1 MAGAAETRQTFV
13 EFALNAYR
21 AGPRLFGLLALGEG
35 GRETFEAHQGMS
47 KRMNQKA
54 QTPDI
59 TVTITKVEL

>member
-1 MAGAAETRQTFV
+1 V

-21 AGPRLFGLLALGEG
+21 AGPRLFVLLALGEG
-35 GRETFEAHQGMS
+35 GRETFEDHQGMS

-54 QTPDI
+54 PTPDI